1 MSVLSA
7 HTEKFT
13 RYDIEAQIL
22 TTKEFPHDPRQTE
35 IMARLANPTVNQFM
49 NEPVRGSLGLW
60 NRENP
65 VYMIT
70 GLKFAKG
77 KVVFRQVRGETVALR
92 YRHNIADPIIWTD
105 RNQCHNSEHLWER
118 EDETIVAYKL
128 LKIEKNHQ
136 RRNDSDD
143 ELILSAVLLEGSEWY

>member
-1 MSVLSA
+1 MSLY
-7 HTEKFT
+7 E
-13 RYDIEAQIL
+13 D
-22 TTKEFPHDPRQTE
+22 
-35 IMARLANPTVNQFM
+35 
-49 NEPVRGSLGLW
+49 
-60 NRENP
+60 RENP

-143 ELILSAVLLEGSEWY
+143 ELILSAVLLEGCCVRFHWGGLI